1 MAVQTNV
8 LTSYEQ
14 ELIRIIHHAL
24 PVERI
29 AQVVDFAR
37 YVETQAREDFIS
49 LDDEHEEDILAGEAR
64 WDAQFAASQEGLQR
78 MADRVRQEV
87 RAGRTK
93 GPPKPTVCGESI
105 RLRRAYDL
113 SESVTLS
120 RFIRYESDV
129 DIAH

>member
-14 ELIRIIHHAL
+14 ELIRIIHTL

-49 LDDEHEEDILAGEAR
+49 LDDEQEEDILADEAR
-64 WDAQFAASQEGLQR
+64 WDAQFSASQDGLTR
-78 MADRVRQEV
+78 MADRVRQEI
-87 RAGRTK
+87 RAGRTQGMKFTKK
-93 GPPKPTVCGESI
+93 GGMKP
-105 RLRRAYDL
+105 A
-113 SESVTLS
+113 
-120 RFIRYESDV
+120 
-129 DIAH
+129 